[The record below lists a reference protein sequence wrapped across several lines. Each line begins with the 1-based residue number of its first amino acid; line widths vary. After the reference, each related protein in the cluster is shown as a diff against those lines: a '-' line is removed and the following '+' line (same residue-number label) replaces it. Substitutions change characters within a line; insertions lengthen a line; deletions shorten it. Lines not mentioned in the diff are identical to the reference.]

1 MFVVIEFFKYVIGA
15 TVMGYMCLCLFV
27 FLFYRYRRFRRAA
40 FESCGALLTTTGIN
54 DDSVVI
60 EGAMNFSPP
69 GPEATLHD
77 AVLENQSWTG
87 APEFMFS
94 NELAGGAT
102 RLGRTLLRKLLLRL
116 EATLKT
122 VVPAIRLL
130 KPKQS
135 STICDFC

>member
-1 MFVVIEFFKYVIGA
+1 MFVFVIC
-15 TVMGYMCLCLFV
+15 CLLFS
-27 FLFYRYRRFRRAA
+27 RYRRFRRAA
-40 FESCGALLTTTGIN
+40 FANCGALLTTTGIN

-94 NELAGGAT
+94 NELAGGND
-102 RLGRTLLRKLLLRL
+102 
-116 EATLKT
+116 EAGPDSSSEAASSSGSDTEDSSSSDSSSEAE
-122 VVPAIRLL
+122 AI
-130 KPKQS
+130 QH
-135 STICDFC
+135 DM